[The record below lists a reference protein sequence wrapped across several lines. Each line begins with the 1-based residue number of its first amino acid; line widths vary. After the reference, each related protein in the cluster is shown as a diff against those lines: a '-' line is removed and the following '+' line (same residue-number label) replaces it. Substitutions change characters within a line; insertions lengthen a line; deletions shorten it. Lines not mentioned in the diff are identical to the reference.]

1 MSKLFLNHPSQFA
14 TWNGRKSRNSP
25 MLQCP
30 LPDNNDRF
38 KYYSSSPIMSL
49 GWTQFKMKT

>member
-38 KYYSSSPIMSL
+38 KYYSSSLISL
-49 GWTQFKMKT
+49 SWTQFKMKT